1 MSVAGRAGTSG
12 VPLSKNIPAG
22 SRTRMSKLLE
32 FWEFHEM
39 RAAVIIFALLIAA
52 LVVKVVQ
59 VAGRVEQLAGS
70 PAVVADD
77 QQLGPAVA
85 RLNEQF
91 RRQWQAENVQV
102 GDTVADLTVL
112 RRLSLA
118 MFGTVPSLEDIR
130 AFEHD
135 EQPNRIDRWIV
146 KMLQDSRFSDYFA
159 ERLARSLV
167 GVEDGPFIVF
177 RRDRMTAWLAAQ
189 LRKDVSW
196 SQMTKELIAAE
207 GLWTDRPAANFI
219 TVARMEDESL
229 NVNKLAGRTV
239 RTFLG
244 QRIDCA
250 QCHDHPFDPT
260 WKQADFEGLAA
271 FYCQASLSPGGV
283 TDYQTGKDQQEVVYK
298 VVDPGAETGRGVPS
312 AVPFHPEW
320 LPADGGLRYR
330 LAGWVTHKDNRRFE
344 RATANRVWGFML
356 GKPLHEPVDDLPHPV
371 DGETDALDILGQEFR
386 ARGDRLSVLIRMIA
400 MSDVFRL
407 SSESSAD
414 NADTYTKQVQAWAVF
429 PLVRLRPEQVIGS
442 LFQAGH
448 VRSID
453 QNSNPFV
460 RVAKFGNENDFL
472 NEYGDMGDEELL
484 QQVGTIPQ
492 ALLRM
497 NGRFTA
503 EQSKV
508 DALSAPAQILNFSP
522 DNAAVIDNCYL
533 ACLCRFPAVDERAY
547 FLNLLESTTEA
558 AAEKRKANPEPP
570 AAGPK
575 LKTTRTRAQVVEDLV
590 WTLYNSPEFSWNH

>member
-1 MSVAGRAGTSG
+1 
-12 VPLSKNIPAG
+12 
-22 SRTRMSKLLE
+22 
-32 FWEFHEM
+32 M
-39 RAAVIIFALLIAA
+39 RAVVIVFALLIVA
-52 LVVKVVQ
+52 LVLKAVQ
-59 VAGRVEQLAGS
+59 VAGRVDQLSGS
-70 PAVVADD
+70 PAAVADD
-77 QQLGPAVA
+77 RQLGAAVA

-91 RRQWQAENVQV
+91 HKQWKAENVQV
-102 GDTVADLTVL
+102 VDTVDDFSVL

-130 AFEHD
+130 AFEAD
-135 EQPNRIDRWIV
+135 DQSNKIDRWVV
-146 KMLQDSRFSDYFA
+146 KMLQDSRYSDYFA

-167 GVEDGPFIVF
+167 GVEEGPFIVF
-177 RRDRMTAWLAAQ
+177 RRDRMTAWLAEQ
-189 LRKDVSW
+189 LHKDASW
-196 SQMTKELIAAE
+196 SQMTKELIDAE

-219 TVARMEDESL
+219 TVARIEDEGL
-229 NVNKLAGRTV
+229 DVNKLAGRTV

-250 QCHDHPFDPT
+250 QCHDHPFDPA

-271 FYCQASLSPGGV
+271 FYCQAALSPGGV
-283 TDYQTGKDQQEVVYK
+283 TDYKTGEDKQEVVYQ
-298 VVDPGAETGRGVPS
+298 VVDPGAETGRFVPS

-320 LPADGGLRYR
+320 LPADGGLRHR
-330 LAGWVTHKDNRRFE
+330 LAEWVTHKDNRRFE
-344 RATANRVWGFML
+344 RAIANRIWGFML

-371 DGETDALDILGQEFR
+371 EGETDALDILGQEFR

-414 NADTYTKQVQAWAVF
+414 NEETYTKQVQAWSVF

-460 RVAKFGNENDFL
+460 RVTKFGNENDFL
-472 NEYGDMGDEELL
+472 NEYGDLGDEELL

-508 DALSAPAQILNFSP
+508 DGLSAAAQFINFSP
-522 DNAAVIDNCYL
+522 DNAALIDNCYL
-533 ACLCRFPAVDERAY
+533 ACLCRHPAVDERAY

-558 AAEKRKANPEPP
+558 AAEKRKANPEIP
-570 AAGPK
+570 AASPESIPM
-575 LKTTRTRAQVVEDLV
+575 RTRAQVVEDLV

>member
-1 MSVAGRAGTSG
+1 
-12 VPLSKNIPAG
+12 
-22 SRTRMSKLLE
+22 
-32 FWEFHEM
+32 M
-39 RAAVIIFALLIAA
+39 RAVVILFALLIAF
-52 LVVKVVQ
+52 LVLKSVQ
-59 VAGRVEQLAGS
+59 VAGRVEQLAGT
-70 PAVVADD
+70 PAAVADD
-77 QQLGPAVA
+77 QQLAPAVA
-85 RLNEQF
+85 RLNAEFQK
-91 RRQWQAENVQV
+91 QWQAENVQV
-102 GDTVADLTVL
+102 VDTVDDFAVL

-130 AFEHD
+130 AFEAD
-135 EQPNRIDRWIV
+135 DQPNRIDRWVV
-146 KMLQDSRFSDYFA
+146 KMLQDSRYSDYFA

-177 RRDRMTAWLAAQ
+177 RRDQMKAWLAQQ
-189 LRKDVSW
+189 LHKDASW

-219 TVARMEDESL
+219 TVARMEDEGL

-250 QCHDHPFDPT
+250 QCHDHPFDT
-260 WKQADFEGLAA
+260 EWQQADFEGLAA
-271 FYCQASLSPGGV
+271 FYCQAALSPGGV
-283 TDYQTGKDQQEVVYK
+283 TDYRTDKDKQEVVYK
-298 VVDPGAETGRGVPS
+298 VVDPGAETGRVVPS

-320 LPADGGLRYR
+320 LPAEGGLRQR
-330 LAGWVTHKDNRRFE
+330 LAEWVTHKDNRRFE
-344 RATANRVWGFML
+344 RAIANRVWGFML

-371 DGETDALDILGQEFR
+371 DGEIDALDILGQEFR

-400 MSDVFRL
+400 MSDVYRL
-407 SSESSAD
+407 SSES
-414 NADTYTKQVQAWAVF
+414 NADSEEAYAKQVQAWAVF

-448 VRSID
+448 IRSID

-460 RVAKFGNENDFL
+460 RVTKFGNENDFL
-472 NEYGDMGDEELL
+472 NEYGDLGDDELL

-522 DNAAVIDNCYL
+522 DNAAVIDNCFL
-533 ACLCRFPAVDERAY
+533 ACLCRHPAVDERTY
-547 FLNLLESTTEA
+547 FLGLLEATSEA
-558 AAEKRKANPEPP
+558 AEEKRKANPEAP
-570 AAGPK
+570 AASPDSK
-575 LKTTRTRAQVVEDLV
+575 PTRTRAQVVEDLM
-590 WTLYNSPEFSWNH
+590 WTLFNSPEFSWNH

>member
-1 MSVAGRAGTSG
+1 
-12 VPLSKNIPAG
+12 
-22 SRTRMSKLLE
+22 
-32 FWEFHEM
+32 M
-39 RAAVIIFALLIAA
+39 RAVVILFALLIAA
-52 LVVKVVQ
+52 LVLKAVQ
-59 VAGRVEQLAGS
+59 VAGRVEQFAGS
-70 PAVVADD
+70 PAAVADD

-91 RRQWQAENVQV
+91 HKQWQAENVQV
-102 GDTVADLTVL
+102 AESVDDFAVL

-130 AFEHD
+130 AFED
-135 EQPNRIDRWIV
+135 DDQPHRIDRWV
-146 KMLQDSRFSDYFA
+146 VRMLQDSRYSDYFA
-159 ERLARSLV
+159 ERFARSLV
-167 GVEDGPFIVF
+167 GVEEGPFIVF
-177 RRDRMTAWLAAQ
+177 RRDRMTAWLAEQ
-189 LRKDVSW
+189 LHQDASW

-219 TVARMEDESL
+219 TVARMEDEGL
-229 NVNKLAGRTV
+229 DVNKLAGRTV

-250 QCHDHPFDPT
+250 QCHDHPFDPA
-260 WKQADFEGLAA
+260 WKQTDFEGLAA

-283 TDYQTGKDQQEVVYK
+283 TDYQTDKDKKEVVYK
-298 VVDPGAETGRGVPS
+298 VVDPGAETGRVVPS

-320 LPADGGLRYR
+320 LPADGGLRHR
-330 LAGWVTHKDNRRFE
+330 VAEWVTHKDNRRFE
-344 RATANRVWGFML
+344 RAIANRVWGFML

-371 DGETDALDILGQEFR
+371 DGEIDALDILGQEFR
-386 ARGDRLSVLIRMIA
+386 ARGERLSVLIRMIVL
-400 MSDVFRL
+400 SDVFRL

-414 NADTYTKQVQAWAVF
+414 NEETYTKQVQAWSVF

-448 VRSID
+448 IRSID

-460 RVAKFGNENDFL
+460 RVTKFGNENDFL
-472 NEYGDMGDEELL
+472 NEYGDLGDDELL

-508 DALSAPAQILNFSP
+508 DGLSAPAQILNFSP
-522 DNAAVIDNCYL
+522 DNAAIIDNCYL
-533 ACLCRFPAVDERAY
+533 ACLCRHPAVEERAY

-558 AAEKRKANPEPP
+558 AEERRKANPEAPSASP
-570 AAGPK
+570 ESKP
-575 LKTTRTRAQVVEDLV
+575 TRTRAQVVEDLV

>member
-1 MSVAGRAGTSG
+1 
-12 VPLSKNIPAG
+12 
-22 SRTRMSKLLE
+22 
-32 FWEFHEM
+32 M
-39 RAAVIIFALLIAA
+39 RAVVILFALLIAC
-52 LVVKVVQ
+52 LVLKAVH
-59 VAGRVEQLAGS
+59 VAGRVEQLTGS
-70 PAVVADD
+70 PTAVADD
-77 QQLGPAVA
+77 QQLGLAVS

-91 RRQWQAENVQV
+91 QKQWQAEDVQV
-102 GDTVADLTVL
+102 VDTVDDFAVL

-130 AFEHD
+130 AFED
-135 EQPNRIDRWIV
+135 DDQPNRIDRWVV
-146 KMLQDSRFSDYFA
+146 KMLQDSRYSDYFA

-167 GVEDGPFIVF
+167 GVEGGPFIVF
-177 RRDRMTAWLAAQ
+177 RRDRMTAWLAEQ
-189 LRKDVSW
+189 LHKDASW

-219 TVARMEDESL
+219 TVARVEDEGL
-229 NVNKLAGRTV
+229 NLNKLAGRTV

-250 QCHDHPFDPT
+250 QCHDHPFDPA
-260 WKQADFEGLAA
+260 WKQKDFEGLAA

-283 TDYQTGKDQQEVVYK
+283 TDYKTGKDKQEVVYK
-298 VVDPGAETGRGVPS
+298 VVDPGAETGRVVPS

-320 LPADGGLRYR
+320 LPADGGLRHR
-330 LAGWVTHKDNRRFE
+330 LAEWVTHKDNRRFE
-344 RATANRVWGFML
+344 RAIANRVWGFML

-371 DGETDALDILGQEFR
+371 DGEIDALNILGQEFR

-400 MSDVFRL
+400 MSDIFRL

-414 NADTYTKQVQAWAVF
+414 NEETYAKQVQAWSVF

-472 NEYGDMGDEELL
+472 NEYGDLGDDELL

-508 DALSAPAQILNFSP
+508 DALSAPAAILSFSP
-522 DNAAVIDNCYL
+522 DNAAVIENCYL
-533 ACLCRFPAVDERAY
+533 ACLCRLPAVDERTY

-558 AAEKRKANPEPP
+558 AEERRKANPEAP
-570 AAGPK
+570 AVSPDPK
-575 LKTTRTRAQVVEDLV
+575 PTRTRAQVVEDLM
-590 WTLYNSPEFSWNH
+590 WTLFNSPEFSWNH

>member
-1 MSVAGRAGTSG
+1 
-12 VPLSKNIPAG
+12 
-22 SRTRMSKLLE
+22 
-32 FWEFHEM
+32 M
-39 RAAVIIFALLIAA
+39 RAVVILFALLVAF
-52 LVVKVVQ
+52 LVLKSVQ
-59 VAGRVEQLAGS
+59 VAGRVEQLAGT
-70 PAVVADD
+70 PAAVADD
-77 QQLGPAVA
+77 QQLAPAVA
-85 RLNEQF
+85 RLNAEFQK
-91 RRQWQAENVQV
+91 QWQTENVQV
-102 GDTVADLTVL
+102 VDTVDDFAVL

-118 MFGTVPSLEDIR
+118 LFGTVPSLEDIR
-130 AFEHD
+130 AFEAD
-135 EQPNRIDRWIV
+135 NQPNRIDRWVV
-146 KMLQDSRFSDYFA
+146 KMLQDSRYSDYFA

-177 RRDRMTAWLAAQ
+177 RRDQMKAWLAAQ
-189 LRKDVSW
+189 LHKDASW

-219 TVARMEDESL
+219 TVARVEDEGL

-250 QCHDHPFDPT
+250 QCHDHPFDPS
-260 WKQADFEGLAA
+260 WKQKDFEGLAA
-271 FYCQASLSPGGV
+271 FYCQAALSPGGV
-283 TDYQTGKDQQEVVYK
+283 TDYRTDKDKQEVVYK
-298 VVDPGAETGRGVPS
+298 VVDPGAEAGRVVPS

-320 LPADGGLRYR
+320 LPAEGGLRHR
-330 LAGWVTHKDNRRFE
+330 LAEWVTHKDNRRFE
-344 RATANRVWGFML
+344 RAIANRVWGFML
-356 GKPLHEPVDDLPHPV
+356 GKPLHEPVDDLPHPM
-371 DGETDALDILGQEFR
+371 DGEIDALDILGKEFR
-386 ARGDRLSVLIRMIA
+386 LRGDRLSVLIRMIA
-400 MSDVFRL
+400 MSDVYRL

-414 NADTYTKQVQAWAVF
+414 NEESYTKQVQAWAVF

-448 VRSID
+448 IRSID

-460 RVAKFGNENDFL
+460 RVTKFGNENDFL
-472 NEYGDMGDEELL
+472 NEYGDLGDDELL

-503 EQSKV
+503 EQIKV

-522 DNAAVIDNCYL
+522 DNAAVIDNCFL
-533 ACLCRFPAVDERAY
+533 ACLCRHPTVDERTY

-558 AAEKRKANPEPP
+558 AGEKRKANP
-570 AAGPK
+570 AAAATSANAKP
-575 LKTTRTRAQVVEDLV
+575 TRTRAQVVEDLM
-590 WTLYNSPEFSWNH
+590 WTLFNSPEFSWNH